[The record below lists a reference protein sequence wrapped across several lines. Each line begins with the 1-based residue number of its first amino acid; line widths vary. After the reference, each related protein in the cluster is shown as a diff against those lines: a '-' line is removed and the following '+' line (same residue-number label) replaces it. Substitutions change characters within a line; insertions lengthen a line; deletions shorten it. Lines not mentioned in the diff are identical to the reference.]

1 MSVITEGGF
10 AVPLGWTTEL
20 LLDADSKKEDTETLA
35 AILLAAALAPQD
47 PVTAETP
54 AVAEPAA
61 TAAVATEATQ
71 DYIDAG
77 LKAFKRRRFKT
88 AQADFQKA
96 VDAAPQSAAAT
107 FYLAYTYYKISEP
120 SRRLTADKKRAAE
133 LFARAYE
140 LDPAFRPA
148 WGG

>member
-1 MSVITEGGF
+1 V
-10 AVPLGWTTEL
+10 
-20 LLDADSKKEDTETLA
+20 TLA
-35 AILLAAALAPQD
+35 AFVLAAALAPQE
-47 PVTAETP
+47 PVAAGTP
-54 AVAEPAA
+54 AVEPTP
-61 TAAVATEATQ
+61 TAAVATEATR

-77 LKAFKRRRFKT
+77 LKAFKRRRFRS

-96 VDAAPQSAAAT
+96 VDAEPQSAAAT

-133 LFARAYE
+133 LFAKAYE